1 LSNAVKEGYAGRM
14 LVRFEHRRR
23 TRFFALLRRMAVVF
37 LVFGAVALACG
48 VYVARW
54 SPLFLAGSLLGVGLG
69 VLFLWFIKRTQRF
82 LEGAYLE
89 LDDNGLTVCGEGG
102 VKRLGWNR
110 VESAEVVRLGSRLRI
125 RGTEGSELIFPFSES
140 MRKLTGSAQ
149 GTATPR
155 DVQSALR
162 EHVEVRAAAEEDER
176 PGGGTW
182 KAVDWFLF
190 CMAGFLLLLHML
202 AAVLMVAPGSR
213 LAQAAL
219 LCVALLGALLA
230 LRGLALGRAVTA
242 VGVFRGSAARVMGWF
257 GAGGA
262 LLALGLVFVV

>member
-1 LSNAVKEGYAGRM
+1 MSNDAKKRYAMCMR
-14 LVRFEHRRR
+14 VRFEHRRR
-23 TRFFALLRRMAVVF
+23 IRFFSLLRRMAVGF
-37 LVFGAVALACG
+37 LVMGAVSLACG

-54 SPLFLAGSLLGVGLG
+54 SPLFLAGSFLGVGLG
-69 VLFLWFIKRTQRF
+69 VLFLWFLKRTQRL

-89 LDDNGLTVCGEGG
+89 LDEDGLTVCVEGE
-102 VKRLGWNR
+102 VKRLGWSQ
-110 VESAEVVRLGSRLRI
+110 VKSAEVVRLGSRLRI
-125 RGTEGSELIFPFSES
+125 QGTEGSGLMFPFSES
-140 MRKLTGSAQ
+140 MRKLTGNAE

-155 DVQSALR
+155 EVQAALR
-162 EHVEVRAAAEEDER
+162 EHVEVRAAAGDEEP
-176 PGGGTW
+176 PGGGAW

-190 CMAGFLLLLHML
+190 CLAGFLLLMHML

-219 LCVALLGALLA
+219 ACVALLGALLA

-242 VGVFRGSAARVMGWF
+242 VGVFRGPAARTMGWF

-262 LLALGLVFVV
+262 VLALGLIFLV

>member
-1 LSNAVKEGYAGRM
+1 MR
-14 LVRFEHRRR
+14 VRFEHRRR
-23 TRFFALLRRMAVVF
+23 TRFFSLLRQTAVGF

-54 SPLFLAGSLLGVGLG
+54 SPLFLAGSMVGVGLG
-69 VLFLWFIKRTQRF
+69 VVFLWFINRTRRL
-82 LEGAYLE
+82 LERAYLE
-89 LDDNGLTVCGEGG
+89 LDEDGLTVCGEGG
-102 VKRLGWNR
+102 VKRLGWSE
-110 VESAEVVRLGSRLRI
+110 VKSAEVIRLGSRLRVE
-125 RGTEGSELIFPFSES
+125 GTEGSELMFPFSES
-140 MRKLTGSAQ
+140 MRKLTGSTE

-155 DVQSALR
+155 DVLAVLK
-162 EHVEVRAAAEEDER
+162 EYVEVRAAAGGNEQ
-176 PGGGTW
+176 PGGGAW

-219 LCVALLGALLA
+219 VCVALLGVLLA

-242 VGVFRGSAARVMGWF
+242 VGVFRGSAAKVMGWF
-257 GAGGA
+257 GLGA
-262 LLALGLVFVV
+262 AALALGLVFVV